1 MRSIYI
7 IAVLA
12 VVILATHVSGSNSYI
27 TIPPITCKPGGKG
40 RCIVKIVADTIRKS
54 KIFPEDYGLL
64 ERIACIESNYGWDSN
79 TCRSNGGIWQVDEI
93 AYMDTKDIKSHR
105 SLKKKLELIKIKYGI
120 DWLKTSWKDLRKP
133 FYSGLAAALYISNIP
148 EAIPADVEGQ
158 AKYWKKYYNTS
169 GKVEHFLKKCSK
181 I

>member
-12 VVILATHVSGSNSYI
+12 VVILASTHVSGSHSYI
-27 TIPPITCKPGGKG
+27 TIPCKPG
-40 RCIVKIVADTIRKS
+40 RCIVKTVADIIRKLR
-54 KIFPEDYGLL
+54 IFQDYGLL

-93 AYMDTKDIKSHR
+93 AYMDTKDIKSHQR
-105 SLKKKLELIKIKYGI
+105 LKKKLELIKNKYGI

-133 FYSGLAAALYISNIP
+133 LYSGLAAALYLSNIP

-169 GKVEHFLKKCSK
+169 GKVEHFLEKCSK